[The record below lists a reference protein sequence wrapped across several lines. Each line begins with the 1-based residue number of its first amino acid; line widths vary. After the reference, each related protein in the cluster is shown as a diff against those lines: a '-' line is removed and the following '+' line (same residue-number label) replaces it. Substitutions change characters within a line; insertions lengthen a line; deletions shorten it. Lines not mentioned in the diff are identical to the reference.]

1 MRMDEQNTS
10 MSGWIILSAAVLVA
24 LGVGLYFIVKHLN
37 RCKPNCSGDKC
48 EDGCGKK
55 CSTCKTGCDKHGKCK
70 HTAAPTE
77 KPTPTPT
84 STGAQLISTW
94 NNPVIQ
100 TTHKNK
106 IKTLLSKGSN
116 GANQN
121 LNGPITDSVLSCVLA
136 KIINMYKKPADFD
149 AALSNPAIL
158 TVLIKI
164 VNDCINGT
172 TTDPTQGPT
181 QGPTRRPK
189 PTIDPNTVCDP
200 ECDREERC
208 IQKGCVPRTW
218 TREFY
223 NNFRDSMMSDPAFK
237 KIGGGTPISKHLANC
252 ITDSFKNKYNN
263 PQKMVDDLDDPDA
276 LIKLFKNFH
285 TKCTQVHPPPPNPC
299 GITISDSCKS
309 KGQNKVNRGFLGCD
323 DEIIDCEGGA
333 GGTIS
338 DDCLDSLRD
347 IASYT
352 CDNMIRHKPG
362 RHDDDRD
369 DRDKGWYYCN
379 AAVPDS
385 TNPYAPPC
393 GSCMFVTDRSQVPAG
408 HPTVPGV
415 LDADGR
421 LNCEGVNYC
430 ADSMD
435 CNLPITSGIY

>member
-1 MRMDEQNTS
+1 M
-10 MSGWIILSAAVLVA
+10 II
-24 LGVGLYFIVKHLN
+24 KHFK
-37 RCKPNCSGDKC
+37 RCKPDCSGNKC

-55 CSTCKTGCDKHGKCK
+55 CSKCKTGCDKHGKCK
-70 HTAAPTE
+70 PTAVPV
-77 KPTPTPT
+77 PTPTVAST
-84 STGAQLISTW
+84 SSTW
-94 NNPVIQ
+94 NDEL
-100 TTHKNK
+100 TKRTHKHK
-106 IKTLLSKGSN
+106 IKTLLSKSSNSANVN
-116 GANQN
+116 GA
-121 LNGPITDSVLSCVLA
+121 ITDTVLSCVLA
-136 KIINMYKKPADFD
+136 KIINIYKKPKDFD
-149 AALSNPAIL
+149 DALSNPNIL

-172 TTDPTQGPT
+172 TTDPTQRPPT
-181 QGPTRRPK
+181 HRPTHHPTHHPTHRPT
-189 PTIDPNTVCDP
+189 PTIDPSKVCDP
-200 ECDREERC
+200 KCNSEESC
-208 IQKGCVPRTW
+208 IKKGCVPRTW

-223 NNFRDSMMSDPAFK
+223 NKFRDSMMSDPDLIQK
-237 KIGGGTPISKHLANC
+237 GGSPISKHIANC

-263 PQKMVDDLDDPDA
+263 PQKMINDLDPEVNGPGA
-276 LIKLFKNFH
+276 LTKLLKNFYAQ
-285 TKCTQVHPPPPNPC
+285 CTPQPPPNPC

-323 DEIIDCEGGA
+323 DEIVECEGGA
-333 GGTIS
+333 GGTMT

-362 RHDDDRD
+362 RHDDD

-393 GSCMFVTDRSQVPAG
+393 GSCMFVADRSQVPAG
-408 HPTVPGV
+408 HPTAPGV
-415 LDADGR
+415 LDADGS
-421 LNCEGVNYC
+421 LNCDVVNFC